1 MRRDSNHGITRDVEE
16 LMVPHLMVYLGVEE
30 RVITWFERLNVIENR
45 IRPLRTSKQERSEI
59 ADTTTRRKTWP
70 SVREG
75 ELRRKGRG
83 RGVGE
88 GRRG

>member
-16 LMVPHLMVYLGVEE
+16 LMVPHLMVYLEVEE

-59 ADTTTRRKTWP
+59 PRLGVKRGP
-70 SVREG
+70 LSE
-75 ELRRKGRG
+75 KGS
-83 RGVGE
+83 
-88 GRRG
+88 